1 MTEFLHWFEKLASS
15 SEGAALSKAD
25 QFSSLPLDLSKSKEG
40 KLVMV
45 ASVAQKCF
53 AVSAPSCLSSRILP
67 LHKLVSIGFP

>member
-1 MTEFLHWFEKLASS
+1 MTEFLHRFEKLASS

-45 ASVAQKCF
+45 ASVAQ
-53 AVSAPSCLSSRILP
+53 SALQSQLLRASALGSGRFINWFL
-67 LHKLVSIGFP
+67 